1 MYTGAGRV
9 TLKRDVEGHRSQWRW
24 WGAGREQQ
32 PKPGALEAEGCSSQE
47 HRECRPPPHLP
58 ISARA
63 SRPTLG
69 ACGQPPGL

>member
-1 MYTGAGRV
+1 MYRGAGRV
-9 TLKRDVEGHRSQWRW
+9 TPKRDVEGHRSQRRW
-24 WGAGREQQ
+24 WGAGRGQQ
-32 PKPGALEAEGCSSQE
+32 PKPGALKAEGCSGQE
-47 HRECRPPPHLP
+47 HREYRPPPCLP